1 MNEKLYDLTNPQK
14 NIWNTEQYFSG
25 TSINNVGSIALINE
39 PINFNKLSKSISNVL
54 ATHDNFRLRLVQDG
68 NSIKQVFDNTINY
81 VPEIVDV
88 HDLDEIY
95 SIGNALCR
103 KALSIENNK
112 FFTVKIFRLPNNYGA
127 VIAIMHHLIADSWCL
142 GLFFKE
148 FIGEYKNLI
157 KNEENIG
164 TAYSYI
170 DFINDEQNYL
180 NSNSFIKDKEYWS
193 NIFSTVPETATI
205 PSVSK
210 NYSQATSCA
219 ANRQIF
225 KIPNSLLASINEYCK
240 KNKISAYN
248 FLMAIY
254 SIYIGRVSNSNDL
267 VIGTPILN
275 RLNFSSKRTN
285 GMFVNTIP
293 FRINIDTNSTFDEF
307 SKIIAQ
313 NSMAMLRHQRYP
325 YQNILEDLREKD
337 SSIPNLYNVVLSY
350 QITSTI
356 DDEIK
361 TDCSWIFNGNCADDL
376 QIHVVDYNDTGLT
389 ILYDYKS
396 DRYSDEEI
404 TCVHNRAIYMM
415 KQVLNNSAI
424 LLSDI
429 DIVTEAEKHKLLYE
443 FNNTTVDYPKNKTI
457 VDLFEEQV
465 EKTPNSTAVIFG
477 NEKLTYKE
485 LNEKANQLARYL
497 LNNGVQ
503 KHDIV
508 ALRVDKSFEM
518 IIGILAII
526 KAGCTYL
533 PINMSYPQER
543 VNYMLTDSS
552 TKFLLTTSNI
562 LDSINSSIKKL
573 EIDLGNSKIYSS
585 NTSNLNEKISPE
597 DLIYIIYTSGST
609 GKPKGAMLCHKNVVR
624 LLKNSQPLYDF
635 SENDV
640 WTMFHSVAFDF
651 SVWEMYGALL
661 FGGKLVLVSDA
672 VAKDTNLFLDL
683 LRNEQVTVLNQTPTY
698 FYNLLNTELDKPDN
712 NLKLKYIIFGGEAL
726 NPKLIQKWSFKY
738 PNTKLINMYG
748 ITETTVHVTYKE
760 LSKEDLKSNTSNIG
774 KPIPTLQVLIL
785 DKNLHLLP
793 IGIPGEMCILGD
805 GVFKGYLNREDLN
818 KQKLIPNSFYG
829 KTLYR
834 SGDLAILHN
843 DGNLEY
849 LGRIDKQVKLRGFR
863 IELGEIE
870 EHILRNNNIKSCI
883 VLKKED
889 KNNRDILCA
898 YYIKTGIV
906 NIEDLKKSLQ
916 KDLPYYM
923 IPQYFV
929 ELNKFPTNING
940 KIDVKALSI
949 PDEIIHKKDIV
960 AARND
965 IDSELIKA
973 FSKFLGI
980 KQISIEDSFFDLG
993 GDSLS
998 AISICSYVN
1007 KDINSNITV
1016 KNILEKPIIKDLSD
1030 FIGKST
1036 FSNTSI
1042 PISKSKEMDYY
1053 PLSSAQKR
1061 IYYASKM
1068 ISNNNLV
1075 YNTPGILLI
1084 DKLLDAKKV
1093 QNAFAQIIDSQS
1105 SFRTIF
1111 VLDGQEVKQKILDN
1125 VDFNIVVTN
1134 GKEKNINT
1142 IINEFSKP
1150 FDLEKAPLLRVEICY
1165 LDNKKTLL
1173 LIDSH
1178 HIIIDGVSSN
1188 LLIKDFFNIYNN
1200 IDVEKPKIEYKDYAV
1215 WENKFI
1221 NTPQFKNSEN
1231 YWLNRFKDFD
1241 FESLNLPY
1249 DYTIP
1254 ANKTYIGKKLYS
1266 NIDKEIMSLVYDYA
1280 RKLNMSPYVIC
1291 LAALFV
1297 TLYKYTG
1304 QSDIVI
1310 GSPVANRSLPEVQN
1324 VIGMFVNNLAFRCK
1338 VLANQTVADLLN
1350 YLKNTV
1356 VEDLEHQDYPFDMLV
1371 KALHI
1376 PVDNSKNPLFDIVF
1390 TYQSQSTDKDL
1401 NIDYHQISEIHNN
1414 TAKFN
1419 ITMELVPETNQL
1431 NIEYRSDLFK
1441 EETINSLRE
1450 HYLFILK
1457 QMLES
1462 PATSIDN
1469 LDIIT
1474 PEEQKLLNK
1483 FNNTSGPIK
1492 RVPVAKIFEEQAVLH
1507 ANDIA
1512 VVCDDK
1518 TLTYKELNEKANSLA
1533 NYLIS
1538 RGIKPNDIVA
1548 VMTNRSLETIVCM
1561 IGILKS
1567 GAAFLNVD
1575 PTYPI
1580 ERTEYYISDSKI
1592 EHVLTQRELEEKVS
1606 QIKNRIEIDLDNE
1619 EIYGKNT
1626 ENPNVKSKERD
1637 LSYIIYTSGSTG
1649 TPKGVMLNQIGLSNM
1664 VQAMTKV
1671 LKYLKEGNKH
1681 AIASVTSTPFD
1692 IFVYEIIVSLTHGLK
1707 VVMANNAEHRNP
1719 KLLDALIRKHNVD
1732 VMTVT
1737 PSLMK
1742 INYDNREPN
1751 TALANVKNMVFG
1763 GEPLPEKFVK
1773 DLRALADDITI
1784 YNIYGPSEITIL
1796 SNVQDLAT
1804 EKEINVGPPILNTQ
1818 MYILDKNMKQVPIG
1832 VIGEIYIAG
1841 IQVGEG
1847 YMGKKELTEQRFL
1860 KNPFGP
1866 GKIYKSGDIGR
1877 WTFEGKIQ
1885 CLGRIDNQVKLR
1897 GLRIELGEIEDE
1909 ILKMPGVSSAIV
1921 NKITLE
1927 DKESLCAYYVAEGD
1941 LSENTV
1947 KENLRK
1953 FLPQYMVPTYV
1964 VRLDVMPYT
1973 INRKIDR
1980 KALPLPELHKTSTR
1994 HVDINTLNSNEEK
2007 LLQIWKDI
2015 LKVDDIDIDDN
2026 FFDIGGDSIL
2036 AINMQIDAL
2045 KYGLEFE
2052 YADIFNFPTI
2062 KQLAQKLPSPE
2073 EHFISTYDYSKI
2085 NEILKRNTADNLS
2098 KIQKYNVGNI
2108 LLIGGTGY
2116 LGAHILHSFL
2126 QNEDGIIYCL
2136 IRQKDG
2142 ESPEARL
2149 HNYLKFY
2156 FGEDFIAAYKNRIR
2170 VVKGDI
2176 TQQNIGLSDED
2187 YKTVVSNINA
2197 VVNAG
2202 ALVKHFGLKKQF
2214 EDINVTGTKN
2224 VVELCQKNN
2233 KRLIHISTVSVSG
2246 FGEKEEFSID
2256 SKDLNSK
2263 TFTEHDLYIG
2273 QNIKGIYSI
2282 TKYKAEL
2289 AVLEAIDSGLDAQI
2303 LRIGN
2308 ITNRFSDGYF
2318 QKNINDN
2325 AFARRIKSFVEIGAF
2340 PKYLLDHAIEFTPV
2354 DLCAD
2359 AIIKILQHNS
2369 PCTTF
2374 HIYDPN
2380 LLPIKVLYDT
2390 LTKRGIEMMPV
2401 SNEMMSYIITGI
2413 LNDDSKKSMIS
2424 GIIQDIDNKKQ
2435 FAYISKIGLN
2445 ADFTVQYLNKLGFNW
2460 AFFDSSYINKCFDYF
2475 EKINFI
2481 NKTEENK

>member
-25 TSINNVGSIALINE
+25 TSINNVGGIVFIDE
-39 PINFNKLSKSISNVL
+39 PINFDKLSKAISNVL
-54 ATHDNFRLRLVQDG
+54 ASHDTFRLRLVQDG
-68 NSIKQVFDNTINY
+68 DFIKQIFDNAINY
-81 VPEIVDV
+81 LPEIIDV
-88 HDLDEIY
+88 QDLDEIH
-95 SIGNALCR
+95 SVGNTLCR
-103 KALSIENNK
+103 KVFSIEDNE
-112 FFTVKIFRLPNNYGA
+112 FFTVKICRLPNNHGA
-127 VIAIMHHLIADSWCL
+127 VIPVMHHLIADSWCL

-164 TAYSYI
+164 TVYSYI

-210 NYSQATSCA
+210 NNSQATSCA

-356 DDEIK
+356 DNEIK
-361 TDCSWIFNGNCADDL
+361 TDCSWIFNGNCADDF
-376 QIHVVDYNDTGLT
+376 QIHVVDYNDTGLS

-443 FNNTTVDYPKNKTI
+443 FNNTTVDYPKDKNI

-465 EKTPNSTAVIFG
+465 EKTPNNTAVIFG

-485 LNEKANQLARYL
+485 LNEKANQLA
-497 LNNGVQ
+497 
-503 KHDIV
+503 KHLSDLSLVNTFIAIYMDKSINYIV
-508 ALRVDKSFEM
+508 ALLGILKSKNTAVPVSTQYPKDRVD
-518 IIGILAII
+518 
-526 KAGCTYL
+526 
-533 PINMSYPQER
+533 
-543 VNYMLTDSS
+543 YMLQDIQAS
-552 TKFLLTTSNI
+552 LVITTYNYFKNIDKSYNIFDISDLSKNIAIDNLDLKGSN
-562 LDSINSSIKKL
+562 
-573 EIDLGNSKIYSS
+573 
-585 NTSNLNEKISPE
+585 E
-597 DLIYIIYTSGST
+597 DLAYVIFTSGST
-609 GKPKGAMLCHKNVVR
+609 GKPKAVGVSNRSLVNHVYGIQRRFNNTIGSDDIALSIANI
-624 LLKNSQPLYDF
+624 
-635 SENDV
+635 
-640 WTMFHSVAFDF
+640 AFDASMQEIF
-651 SVWEMYGALL
+651 IPLL
-661 FGGKLVLVSDA
+661 FGASLH
-672 VAKDTNLFLDL
+672 L
-683 LRNEQVTVLNQTPTY
+683 LTDDSIFDVELLGNYILNNNITFAFIPP
-698 FYNLLNTELDKPDN
+698 NLLDSIYSVLSTKANISLSKLLVGVQSIYNTTLNK
-712 NLKLKYIIFGGEAL
+712 FFAL
-726 NPKLIQKWSFKY
+726 NPNMQIHNGYGPTEATICCISTMYTQNNKDSYIIPIGSPM
-738 PNTKLINMYG
+738 PNCRAYILSHCDTLQPIN
-748 ITETTVHVTYKE
+748 TVGEICVAGDC
-760 LSKEDLKSNTSNIG
+760 LSKGYINLK
-774 KPIPTLQVLIL
+774 
-785 DKNLHLLP
+785 DKTA
-793 IGIPGEMCILGD
+793 EKF
-805 GVFKGYLNREDLN
+805 VY
-818 KQKLIPNSFYG
+818 IPNINDTVY
-829 KTLYR
+829 KT
-834 SGDLAILHN
+834 GDLGYFLP
-843 DGNLEY
+843 DGNIQY
-849 LGRIDKQVKLRGFR
+849 VGRKDNQIKINGYR
-863 IELGEIE
+863 IELEEINS
-870 EHILRNNNIKSCI
+870 ILLENKNILESVSLVDNNKILSFIVCNDEISLENIRKYLKS
-883 VLKKED
+883 K
-889 KNNRDILCA
+889 
-898 YYIKTGIV
+898 
-906 NIEDLKKSLQ
+906 
-916 KDLPYYM
+916 LPYYM
-923 IPQYFV
+923 VPSKIVPVDKIPINY
-929 ELNKFPTNING
+929 NG
-940 KIDVKALSI
+940 KLDSKALLNYCYSMTTSEKVYATSDI
-949 PDEIIHKKDIV
+949 EKQVEIILRKV
-960 AARND
+960 LCLN
-965 IDSELIKA
+965 IDSVN
-973 FSKFLGI
+973 FG
-980 KQISIEDSFFDLG
+980 DNFFEIG

-998 AISICSYVN
+998 AIKLSTLINQQFNTNITVRDIINSDNIKSICSLIEERKENGNNFKV
-1007 KDINSNITV
+1007 IP
-1016 KNILEKPIIKDLSD
+1016 EKSEDNL
-1030 FIGKST
+1030 
-1036 FSNTSI
+1036 
-1042 PISKSKEMDYY
+1042 Y

-1093 QNAFAQIIDSQS
+1093 QNAFTQIIDSQS

-1142 IINEFSKP
+1142 IINGFSKP

-1280 RKLNMSPYVIC
+1280 KKLNMSPYVIC

-1310 GSPVANRSLPEVQN
+1310 GSPVANRSLPEIQN

-1626 ENPNVKSKERD
+1626 ENPNVKNKERD

-2142 ESPEARL
+2142 ESPETRL

-2233 KRLIHISTVSVSG
+2233 KRLIHSSTISISG
-2246 FGEKEEFSID
+2246 FGEKEETAFDEKTEGSKIFS
-2256 SKDLNSK
+2256 
-2263 TFTEHDLYIG
+2263 EQDLYVG
-2273 QNIKGIYSI
+2273 QSLKGIYSS
-2282 TKYKAEL
+2282 TKFKAEI
-2289 AVLEAIDSGLDAQI
+2289 AILEAIETGLDAQI
-2303 LRIGN
+2303 VRIGN
-2308 ITNRFSDGYF
+2308 ITNRYSDGLF

-2325 AFARRIKSFVEIGAF
+2325 AFAKRIKSFIEIGAI
-2340 PKYLLDHAIEFTPV
+2340 PKNMLNHALELTPV
-2354 DLCAD
+2354 DLCAN
-2359 AIIKILQHNS
+2359 AIIKILQHDS
-2369 PCTTF
+2369 PSNVF
-2374 HIYDPN
+2374 HIYNPN
-2380 LLPIKVLYDT
+2380 LLEIKDFYEY
-2390 LTKRGIEMMPV
+2390 LTARGLDLMLV
-2401 SNEMMSYIITGI
+2401 SEEMMSYIISGI
-2413 LNDDSKKSMIS
+2413 LADDSKKSIIS
-2424 GIIQDIDNKKQ
+2424 GIIQDINKERR
-2435 FAYISKIGLN
+2435 FVYTSKIKLVS
-2445 ADFTVQYLNKLGFNW
+2445 DFTVSYLNEIGFNW
-2460 AFFDSSYINKCFDYF
+2460 VEYDSEYINKCFDYF
-2475 EKINFI
+2475 EKVKFI
-2481 NKTEENK
+2481 NKENKNG